1 MSKNLDRKS
10 DPVEGGKFARLDHDG
25 LGLEIL
31 PHRFTKL
38 HGVCHPPR
46 CSGHEAAKE
55 VKEQYTLVRLP
66 PYYKVQWNLDQL
78 RGGPTIQEAKYNN
91 RLSFLEE
98 IWNFIKVCFN

>member
-10 DPVEGGKFARLDHDG
+10 DLAGGRELERLDHGG

-31 PHRFTKL
+31 PRRFTKL

-46 CSGHEAAKE
+46 RSEHEAAKE

-66 PYYKVQWNLDQL
+66 PYYKVQWNLDHL
-78 RGGPTIQEAKYNN
+78 KGGPTIQETKYNN
-91 RLSFLEE
+91 RLSLLEK
-98 IWNFIKVCFN
+98 IWNFIEVCFN